1 MKKLHLVI
9 AVLLIISS
17 LYPASVRAE
26 KNNNQQAD
34 QSIIFLPFTNYTGSD
49 MNYLSGYLPELLKK
63 CFYSD
68 KNITPLDWNDVN
80 ENLKSDKP
88 ENTDLPDRRW
98 FLQVMTSTGA
108 GMGVTGRFLVQGETI
123 IIETWLINSRGEY
136 IPGTPFE
143 GKIDDRFFKTLSDY
157 AEDKVNWIRVDILHE
172 NIHKDIVEQQDIAY
186 RFVTLL
192 KEWGLS
198 SMNKG
203 WFLALIIMVIF
214 YFVSMTASIVLIKI
228 AEKFSSKTDTG
239 IDDRVIGLARKP
251 PKFII
256 ILLGLRV
263 ALFAS
268 DIKSA
273 AAVFAGKVIL
283 SLIFVVVAY
292 IASGIFGI
300 FIRSWGDRLADKIN
314 PRVNNDLVPL
324 FERTMK
330 VIVFSVVLMLILS
343 SFDIDVAPLI
353 ASLGIAGFAIGFA
366 VKDTL
371 SNIIGGI
378 ILILDNSFSVG
389 DKVTIDT
396 DTGFIKE
403 VGLRN
408 TKILTYD
415 NELIIIPNGEL
426 MNKKFKNYVLP
437 DPTLRVV
444 VNFDV
449 AYGTDVD
456 RVRELVLAAVK
467 SMEGLCAEPA
477 PVVEFTRMADFSL
490 NFIAKFW
497 IPDFSKYNDK
507 MLEAT
512 DLIYK
517 TLTSSGIE
525 IPFPTNTVYLK
536 KE

>member
-1 MKKLHLVI
+1 MNKISLIASILITFYLHH
-9 AVLLIISS
+9 
-17 LYPASVRAE
+17 PAAARAE
-26 KNNNQQAD
+26 DQAAPGTGR
-34 QSIIFLPFTNYTGSD
+34 SIIFLPFENYTDSD
-49 MNYLSGYLPELLKK
+49 MKYISEYIPELLKK
-63 CFYSD
+63 YFHSD
-68 KNITPLDWNDVN
+68 TGVTPLDWKDLKDKNVDI
-80 ENLKSDKP
+80 EPGKTKGLQKNLII
-88 ENTDLPDRRW
+88 EIMN
-98 FLQVMTSTGA
+98 QTGA
-108 GMGVTGRFLVQGETI
+108 GAAVAGRYLVQGETI
-123 IIETWLINSRGEY
+123 IIETVIINSGGVSF
-136 IPGTPFE
+136 PVAPFE
-143 GKIDDRFFKTLSDY
+143 GKIDDRFFTILADY
-157 AEDKVNWIRVDILHE
+157 AEDTVRLIRGDILHE
-172 NIHKDIVEQQDIAY
+172 NIHTDSTEQQDIVY
-186 RFVTLL
+186 RFVKLL
-192 KEWGLS
+192 KEAGLS
-198 SMNKG
+198 SMKKG
-203 WFLALIIMVIF
+203 WLLAIVIMSLFYILSLTVSTLLIR
-214 YFVSMTASIVLIKI
+214 A
-228 AEKFSSKTDTG
+228 AEKISSKTNTE
-239 IDDRVIGLARKP
+239 IDNLVIALARKP
-251 PKFII
+251 LKFVIL
-256 ILLGLRV
+256 LLGLRV

-273 AAVFAGKVIL
+273 VIVFSGKLIW
-283 SLIFVVVAY
+283 SLILAAVAY
-292 IASGIFGI
+292 IAAGILGI
-300 FIRSWGDRLADKIN
+300 LIRSWGDRLADKIN

-324 FERTMK
+324 FERTAK

-437 DPTLRVV
+437 DPTLRVT
-444 VNFDV
+444 VNFGIAYGSDV
-449 AYGTDVD
+449 A
-456 RVRELVLAAVK
+456 RARETVLAAVK
-467 SMEGLCAEPA
+467 SIDEICIDPA
-477 PVVEFTRMADFSL
+477 PVVEFVQMADFSL

-512 DLIYK
+512 ELIYRA
-517 TLTSSGIE
+517 LTANGFE
-525 IPFPTNTVYLK
+525 IPFPTSTVYLK

>member
-1 MKKLHLVI
+1 MKRISIILSIFLVI
-9 AVLLIISS
+9 SS
-17 LYPASVRAE
+17 QYPASVSAE
-26 KNNNQQAD
+26 EQPGTQTVER
-34 QSIIFLPFTNYTGSD
+34 IIFLPFINYTGSD
-49 MNYLSGYLPELLKK
+49 MNYLSAYIPELLQKHFHSDSRITPVGWNDYK
-63 CFYSD
+63 EKFKDADLSD
-68 KNITPLDWNDVN
+68 K
-80 ENLKSDKP
+80 
-88 ENTDLPDRRW
+88 R
-98 FLQVMTSTGA
+98 FLLSIMRDA
-108 GMGVTGRFLVQGETI
+108 GSGLGVTGRYLVQGETI
-123 IIETWLINSRGEY
+123 IIETWLLNSVGQV
-136 IPGTPFE
+136 ISGTPFE
-143 GKIDDRFFKTLSDY
+143 SKIDDRFFRSLEDY
-157 AEDKVNWIRVDILHE
+157 SEDKINWIRADFLHE

-186 RFVTLL
+186 RFVKIL
-192 KEWGLS
+192 KEAGLS
-198 SMNKG
+198 SMKKG
-203 WFLALIIMVIF
+203 WFLALVIILLF
-214 YFVSMTASIVLIKI
+214 YILSMTVSTMLIRL
-228 AEKFSSKTDTG
+228 AEKISAKTSTD
-239 IDDRVIGLARKP
+239 IDDLIIGLARKP
-251 PKFII
+251 LKFII
-256 ILLGLRV
+256 ILLGFRV

-268 DIKSA
+268 DMKSA
-273 AAVFAGKVIL
+273 AVVFTGK
-283 SLIFVVVAY
+283 LIFAFILAVLAY
-292 IASGIFGI
+292 IAAGILGI
-300 FIRSWGDRLADKIN
+300 FIRAWGDRLADKIN

-389 DKVTIDT
+389 DKVTIDS

-444 VNFDV
+444 VNFGV

-456 RVRELVLAAVK
+456 RVREIVLGAVK
-467 SMEGLCAEPA
+467 SIAGICAEPA
-477 PVVEFTRMADFSL
+477 PVVEFVQMADFSL

-517 TLTSSGIE
+517 ALTSNSIE
-525 IPFPTNTVYLK
+525 IPFPTSTVHLK
-536 KE
+536 RE